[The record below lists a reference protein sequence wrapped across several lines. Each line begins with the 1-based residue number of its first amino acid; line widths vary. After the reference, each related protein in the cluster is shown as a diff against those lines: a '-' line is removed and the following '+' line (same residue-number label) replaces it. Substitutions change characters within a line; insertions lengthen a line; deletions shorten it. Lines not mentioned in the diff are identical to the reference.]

1 GVNYYSKPFNNFHKY
16 FPEPGKNS
24 ISGNI
29 VHEICKDKY
38 GRLWIGTEDAGLN
51 QLDLQSGR
59 FKSFMPDRT
68 AGSIAYQNIH
78 GLLAAGDELWIGT
91 YEHGLDVM
99 DLRTGRVIRHYEAA
113 LDSVS
118 FHSNFIITLYQ
129 TKNSDILVGT
139 WNGLF
144 RYNRKTDNFSA
155 LPFFNS
161 HIQSIHEDEDG
172 TLWVGTYG
180 SGLYYQNPVTQ
191 KKGRIQYQPGNK
203 KGILNNYINSIYE
216 DSRKNIWLCTEG
228 GLSCLEPKTG
238 KITNYSIENGLPD
251 NQIFR
256 IIEDNQKMLWVS
268 TSKGLSRFNP
278 DELLFK
284 TYHTAHGLP
293 TEQFNYNSSFKDED
307 GTLYFGTVKGLISFN
322 PADFIK
328 NSYV

>member
-1 GVNYYSKPFNNFHKY
+1 
-16 FPEPGKNS
+16 
-24 ISGNI
+24 
-29 VHEICKDKY
+29 
-38 GRLWIGTEDAGLN
+38 
-51 QLDLQSGR
+51 
-59 FKSFMPDRT
+59 
-68 AGSIAYQNIH
+68 
-78 GLLAAGDELWIGT
+78 
-91 YEHGLDVM
+91 
-99 DLRTGRVIRHYEAA
+99 
-113 LDSVS
+113 
-118 FHSNFIITLYQ
+118 
-129 TKNSDILVGT
+129 
-139 WNGLF
+139 
-144 RYNRKTDNFSA
+144 
-155 LPFFNS
+155 
-161 HIQSIHEDEDG
+161 
-172 TLWVGTYG
+172 
-180 SGLYYQNPVTQ
+180 PVTQ
-191 KKGRIQYQPGNK
+191 KKGHIQYQTGNK

-293 TEQFNYNSSFKDED
+293 TEQFNYNSSFKDND

-328 NSYV
+328 NSYVPPVFITGLQINNQEAEILKTGSLLQQAIIYTKHITLPYDQSNITLDVAALSYIIPEMNTYQYKMEGLDENWIELKNNRKIYYTKLAPGKYTFRLKGANSDNVWN